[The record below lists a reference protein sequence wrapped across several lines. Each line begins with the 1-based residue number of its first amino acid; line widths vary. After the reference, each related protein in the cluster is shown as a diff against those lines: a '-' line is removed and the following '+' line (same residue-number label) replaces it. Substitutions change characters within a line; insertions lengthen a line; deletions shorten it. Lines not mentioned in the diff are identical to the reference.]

1 MTHPIC
7 QVATLLFDTRFFAR
21 QGFVCLHDRGS
32 FVCTTGADYR
42 QVDRR
47 VCLFARQVLITDKS
61 IDVLESVNSMLPAM
75 LRLKDAKMTQEQTT
89 MLGSILDKMIGSV
102 S

>member
-1 MTHPIC
+1 M
-7 QVATLLFDTRFFAR
+7 
-21 QGFVCLHDRGS
+21 
-32 FVCTTGADYR
+32 
-42 QVDRR
+42 
-47 VCLFARQVLITDKS
+47 LITDKS